1 MQQQHRWT
9 LALVV
14 VALSIVVGVRAKDHD
29 DDLGPYRLIATV
41 SIPGFGNGFDISWVD
56 SEASR
61 YYLADRGNAAVSPV
75 IPPRIDVID
84 TRSLKLLAPLPVHA
98 AGNGVV
104 AIRTTHGDDDRW
116 SDEGSNEL
124 WVGDAKSN
132 VEVIDLASRAIV
144 ADIPTGGSHRADELA
159 YDPRDHIILVAN
171 DQDTPPFVT
180 FISTTTRMVL
190 GHLPYPQAVFGPPPN
205 NNHGLEQPVWNPKT
219 KKFYLSVPGT
229 ATHPQGEVDEIDP
242 IKMDVTRV
250 FPAVCNPGEAPQGLA
265 LIPRQRLATSC
276 GDIIR
281 IKDGKVLTTI
291 PGVGIDEIWFNPGD
305 ERIYYAGGPNFILD
319 PSVPVVDTDTNTVVT
334 VLKVGTPPPPLRFT
348 HSVAA
353 DSELNR
359 IFVPISGVGV
369 KVYTDSEEDDEQ

>member
-14 VALSIVVGVRAKDHD
+14 VALSIVVGVRAKDHE
-29 DDLGPYRLIATV
+29 DLGPYRLITTV
-41 SIPGFGNGFDISWVD
+41 SIPGLGNGFDISWVD

-84 TRSLKLLAPLPVHA
+84 TRSLKLLDPLPVHA

-104 AIRTTHGDDDRW
+104 AIRTTHGDGDRW

-144 ADIPTGGSHRADELA
+144 ADIPTGGLHRADELA
-159 YDPRDHIILVAN
+159 YDPRHHIMLVAN

-180 FISTTTRMVL
+180 FISTTTRTVL
-190 GHLPYPQAVFGPPPN
+190 GHLSYPQAVFGMPPT
-205 NNHGLEQPVWNPKT
+205 NHGLEQPVWNPKT

-229 ATHPQGEVDEIDP
+229 ATNPQGEVDEIDP
-242 IKMDVTRV
+242 ITMDVTRV

-305 ERIYYAGGPNFILD
+305 ELVYYACAPNFITD
-319 PSVPVVDTDTNTVVT
+319 PSVSVVDTDTNTVVA
-334 VLKVGTPPPPLRFT
+334 VLKVGAPPPPLRFT

-369 KVYTDSEEDDEQ
+369 KVYTDSEEDDEH

>member
-1 MQQQHRWT
+1 MQQQHRRMA
-9 LALVV
+9 ALVV
-14 VALSIVVGVRAKDHD
+14 VALSIVVGVHAKDHE
-29 DDLGPYRLIATV
+29 DLGPYRLISTV
-41 SIPGFGNGFDISWVD
+41 LIPGFGNGFDISWVD

-61 YYLADRGNAAVSPV
+61 YYLADRGNTAVNPV
-75 IPPRIDVID
+75 VPPRIDVID
-84 TRSLKLLAPLPVHA
+84 TRSLKLLDPLPVHA

-104 AIRTTHGDDDRW
+104 AIRTTHGDDDQW
-116 SDEGSNEL
+116 SDEGANEV

-132 VEVIDLASRAIV
+132 VEVIDLASRGIV

-159 YDPRDHIILVAN
+159 YDPRHHIILVAN

-180 FISTTTRMVL
+180 FISTTTRTVL
-190 GHLPYPQAVFGPPPN
+190 GHLSYPQAVFGTPTPS
-205 NNHGLEQPVWNPKT
+205 NHGLEQPVWNPKT

-229 ATHPQGEVDEIDP
+229 ATNPQGEVDEIDP
-242 IKMDVTRV
+242 IKMEVTRV

-291 PGVGIDEIWFNPGD
+291 AGVGIDEIWFNPGD
-305 ERIYYAGGPNFILD
+305 ERVYYAGGPNFITD
-319 PSVPVVDTDTNTVVT
+319 PSVPVVDTDTNTLVAVI
-334 VLKVGTPPPPLRFT
+334 KVGTPPPPLRFT

-353 DSELNR
+353 DSQLNR
-359 IFVPISGVGV
+359 IFVPVSGVGV
-369 KVYTDSEEDDEQ
+369 KVYTDNEEDRH

>member
-1 MQQQHRWT
+1 MRQHYRW
-9 LALVV
+9 ALVLV
-14 VALSIVVGVRAKDHD
+14 VAAVSVVVSVHAKDSED
-29 DDLGPYRLIATV
+29 NGAYRLITTV
-41 SIPGFGNGFDISWVD
+41 LIPGFGNGFDISWVD
-56 SEASR
+56 SDASR
-61 YYLADRGNAAVSPV
+61 YYLADRGNPTAMPP

-84 TRSLKLLAPLPVHA
+84 TRRLKLLDPLPVHA

-104 AIRTTHGDDDRW
+104 AIQTRREDDDEQ
-116 SDEGSNEL
+116 SGGGSNEL

-132 VEVIDLASRAIV
+132 FEVIDLASRSIV
-144 ADIPTGGSHRADELA
+144 ADIFTGGSHRADELA
-159 YDPRDHIILVAN
+159 YDPRDHIVIVAN

-180 FISTTTRMVL
+180 FISTTTRTVL
-190 GHLPYPQAVFGPPPN
+190 GSLAYPQAVFGTPPT
-205 NNHGLEQPVWNPKT
+205 NHGLEQPVWNPKT

-229 ATHPQGEVDEIDP
+229 KTNPQGEVDEIDP
-242 IKMDVTRV
+242 IHMDVTRV

-305 ERIYYAGGPNFILD
+305 ERVYYAGGPNFIVD
-319 PSVPVVDTDTNTVVT
+319 STVPVVDTETNTVIA
-334 VLKVGTPPPPLRFT
+334 VLPVGSPPPPLRFT

-353 DSELNR
+353 DSETNR

-369 KVYTDSEEDDEQ
+369 QVWTHGEKDDQ